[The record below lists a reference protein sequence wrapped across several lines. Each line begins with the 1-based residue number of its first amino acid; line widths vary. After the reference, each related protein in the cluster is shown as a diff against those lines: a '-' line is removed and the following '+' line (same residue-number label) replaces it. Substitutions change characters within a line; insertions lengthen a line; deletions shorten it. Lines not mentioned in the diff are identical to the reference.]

1 MRVSDILR
9 QKGAEVATVRRD
21 ESIAEAAQVLAVR
34 KIGALVVADDGSKID
49 GIISERD
56 VVRHLAERGA
66 DALLSS
72 IGDVMTSDVVTC
84 HRTDAVDQLMSV
96 MTERRIR
103 HLPVIDDDG
112 HLAGL
117 VSIGDV
123 VKRRVE
129 QLVGETRHM
138 QDYLQTGR

>member
-1 MRVSDILR
+1 
-9 QKGAEVATVRRD
+9 
-21 ESIAEAAQVLAVR
+21 
-34 KIGALVVADDGSKID
+34 
-49 GIISERD
+49 
-56 VVRHLAERGA
+56 
-66 DALLSS
+66 
-72 IGDVMTSDVVTC
+72 MTSDVVTC